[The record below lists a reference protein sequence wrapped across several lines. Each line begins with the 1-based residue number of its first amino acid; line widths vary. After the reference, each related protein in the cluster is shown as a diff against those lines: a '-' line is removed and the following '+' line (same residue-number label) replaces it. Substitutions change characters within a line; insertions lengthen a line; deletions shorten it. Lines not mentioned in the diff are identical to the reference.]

1 VKVLGIDPGLHGA
14 LALFDDANGD
24 LTVWD
29 MPVFNIGKS
38 PAKKYVIDESGLARL
53 IDSIAA
59 EVSEAWLELVGSRPG
74 EGHVGAFT
82 FGKGYGMLRGVLAA
96 NFITIRDVTPASW
109 KAAMAVK
116 GGKDVSRRVASNLM
130 PRHAWNWPLVK
141 HDGRA
146 EAALIAKF
154 GALRGRA

>member
-1 VKVLGIDPGLHGA
+1 VILGIDPGLSGA
-14 LALFDDANGD
+14 IALYDEASGD
-24 LTVWD
+24 LQVWD
-29 MPVFNIGKS
+29 MPVFNVGKAPS
-38 PAKKYVIDESGLARL
+38 KKFVIDESGLARL

-59 EVSEAWLELVGSRPG
+59 QVSECWLELVGSRPG

-96 NFITIRDVTPASW
+96 NFITIRDVTPAQW
-109 KAAMAVK
+109 KAAMGVK
-116 GGKDVSRRVASNLM
+116 GDKDVSRRAASNLF
-130 PRHAWNWPLVK
+130 PRHADKWPLVK

-154 GALRGRA
+154 GALRPRV